1 MKMLKCRGVYISCL
15 SYSTIIGPISLVQ
28 LASFSLGGRIVS
40 VFWTILFDFPPDLNQ
55 TWPIH
60 RRHFCAPNVKLSPV
74 GKLILCSFL
83 PRIKMCVCWIVC
95 CAVLIIY
102 KELRVLS
109 DSHKKYGAAP
119 KFCCMGNK
127 ILIGGNLAL
136 AIIFTKKVEGLVA
149 LTILTM
155 SAKQVTVL
163 TFSLNLTNS
172 KLIIRIIVL
181 LPIDWHCIVS

>member
-1 MKMLKCRGVYISCL
+1 
-15 SYSTIIGPISLVQ
+15 
-28 LASFSLGGRIVS
+28 
-40 VFWTILFDFPPDLNQ
+40 
-55 TWPIH
+55 
-60 RRHFCAPNVKLSPV
+60 
-74 GKLILCSFL
+74 
-83 PRIKMCVCWIVC
+83 
-95 CAVLIIY
+95 
-102 KELRVLS
+102 
-109 DSHKKYGAAP
+109 
-119 KFCCMGNK
+119 MGNK